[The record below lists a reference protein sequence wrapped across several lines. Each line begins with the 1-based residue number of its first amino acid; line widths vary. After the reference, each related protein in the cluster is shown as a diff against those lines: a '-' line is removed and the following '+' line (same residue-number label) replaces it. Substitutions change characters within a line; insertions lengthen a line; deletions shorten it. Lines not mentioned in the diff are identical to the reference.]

1 MTASPPPIFI
11 VGAPRSGT
19 TLLAAMFGAH
29 PDYAAGPETQFFSK
43 LNAEILA
50 AATDPA
56 NWPRVAKKT
65 LAQLSL
71 ADQSVLELFGTDAE
85 RTEAWLAKREPSV
98 AAMLEALTVPFAD
111 ARGKQGWVEKTP
123 NHICNLA
130 HIRELWPQARIIRIV
145 RDPRDSVV
153 STCKLPTFSNSPL
166 ANAYVWREWQETG
179 DAIMS
184 ADPLAATI
192 RYEDLIASPEA
203 ELSALCAKL
212 GIAFD
217 PAMLRFQ
224 QAASDV
230 SSEGER
236 WKAQVSDK
244 LDPSRVYAWKD
255 TLDEDMAVGISL
267 ICHEWL
273 ERFGYERGAEPL
285 RSVPAFGL
293 SPDFVEHFEPVLL
306 RDANFQVRW
315 LEAEDITEAHHVFD
329 HPRYYRFRSPAKLA
343 RLALGKRFARRQL
356 KKTARW
362 LAAKKREEA
371 MSNSINY
378 REQD

>member
-1 MTASPPPIFI
+1 MAVSPPPVFI

-43 LNAEILA
+43 LNGEMLE
-50 AATDPA
+50 AATNA
-56 NWPRVAKKT
+56 GTWPDKAVST
-65 LAQLSL
+65 LASLTL

-85 RTEAWLAKREPSV
+85 KVRAFLSQREPSV
-98 AAMLEALTVPFAD
+98 AAMLEALTMPFAK
-111 ARGKQGWVEKTP
+111 ARGKNGWVEKTP

-130 HIRELWPQARIIRIV
+130 QIRELWPEARIIRIV

-166 ANAYVWREWQETG
+166 ANAYIWREWQ
-179 DAIMS
+179 DAGEPIL
-184 ADPLAATI
+184 ATDPLVATI
-192 RYEDLIASPEA
+192 RYEDLMAAPET
-203 ELSALCAKL
+203 ELNTLCAKL

-224 QAASDV
+224 DAAEDV
-230 SSEGER
+230 SSDGES

-244 LDPSRVYAWKD
+244 LDASRVYAWKN
-255 TLDEDMAVGISL
+255 TLDEDMAAGISL

-273 ERFGYERGAEPL
+273 QHFGYEGGAAPL
-285 RSVPAFGL
+285 RTVPAFGL
-293 SPDFVEHFEPVLL
+293 SPSFVEQFEPFLL
-306 RDANFQVRW
+306 RDASYQVRW
-315 LEAEDITEAHHVFD
+315 LEAGDVADAHHVFD

-343 RLALGKRFARRQL
+343 RLALGRRFAKRQL

-362 LAAKKREEA
+362 LAVKKREEA
-371 MSNSINY
+371 MANSINY
-378 REQD
+378 REQG